1 MVDSNMD
8 VFLSIFLEQL
18 FIKEK
23 IVEKEKKSYEENCI
37 NQTLTCNNLYA

>member
-23 IVEKEKKSYEENCI
+23 IVEKEKKI
-37 NQTLTCNNLYA
+37 IKKIV